1 MKLCQFF
8 IQANFTV
15 PFALTAFFFLQT
27 ITAIF
32 TLIKF
37 FCSAIFVSSYR
48 SAVKI
53 MKLFSVRTYWIAICI
68 YRKIYCSVRIISLF
82 FVLAFLFIHSKF
94 HVFFHAVFFT
104 IQIIIKAAVS
114 CVCYRIF
121 RIFFV
126 YLIELFYQ
134 RLEMLM
140 DYNKNPYDIEASKIT
155 FAEVFEKLSAEKFPT
170 ISDSNA
176 KAYKASYNT
185 CNPCTTECSRI

>member
-1 MKLCQFF
+1 
-8 IQANFTV
+8 
-15 PFALTAFFFLQT
+15 LQT

-68 YRKIYCSVRIISLF
+68 YRKIYCSVRIITIF

-134 RLEMLM
+134 RLETFHIRRILF
-140 DYNKNPYDIEASKIT
+140 YVEYCDIFIT
-155 FAEVFEKLSAEKFPT
+155 DT
-170 ISDSNA
+170 
-176 KAYKASYNT
+176 
-185 CNPCTTECSRI
+185 